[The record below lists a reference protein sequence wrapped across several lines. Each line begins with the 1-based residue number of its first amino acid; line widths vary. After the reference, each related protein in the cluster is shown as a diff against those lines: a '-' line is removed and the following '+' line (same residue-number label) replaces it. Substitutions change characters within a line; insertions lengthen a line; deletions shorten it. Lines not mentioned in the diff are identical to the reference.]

1 MQQLE
6 IALIVTKSTTHSK
19 VMSLPVR
26 TMAIANDDSV
36 SIFVECLWIVIQKNK
51 LFKGKYGTLVLITL
65 WQCHEKERITFIWSE

>member
-36 SIFVECLWIVIQKNK
+36 SIFVECL
-51 LFKGKYGTLVLITL
+51 
-65 WQCHEKERITFIWSE
+65 